1 MSKINQWVALGV
13 LAVLAVMAGGWFL
26 LVAPSRSEAEALR
39 VQADEQAVANDRV
52 RTQLQVLQAQADAL
66 PEQRARLAEVAARI
80 PETPQLPALIRALT
94 DAAEDGD
101 VEFVSLVPGTPTPL
115 AAPAPIAVTGSEEE
129 AATPAA
135 PPTTTATAA
144 SSTAGSLH
152 AIPVTLNVVGGYYQ
166 VERYV
171 AALED
176 LPRALRITGL
186 TLAPGSNPV
195 AAPQAGETVDD
206 GRSLAAVIT
215 GTVFLAP
222 GQAPLPTGTKP
233 APAAAGSGTSTGAAA
248 PTTDTGSTG

>member
-13 LAVLAVMAGGWFL
+13 LAVLAVLAGGWFL
-26 LVAPSRSEAEALR
+26 LVAPDRSEAEALR
-39 VQADEQAVANDRV
+39 VQAEEQAVANDRA

-66 PEQRARLAEVAARI
+66 PEQRARLADVAARI
-80 PETPQLPALIRALT
+80 PDQAQLPALIRALT

-101 VEFVSLVPGTPTPL
+101 VEFVSLVPGTPVPL
-115 AAPAPIAVTGSEEE
+115 AAPAPVAVAGSEEE
-129 AATPAA
+129 GATPVA
-135 PPTTTATAA
+135 PSTTAAG
-144 SSTAGSLH
+144 STAGSLH

-186 TLAPGSNPV
+186 TLAPGDNPV
-195 AAPQAGETVDD
+195 APPQAGGNVDD

-222 GQAPLPTGTKP
+222 GQAPLPTGTAP
-233 APAAAGSGTSTGAAA
+233 APAAATGGTSPGAAA

>member
-13 LAVLAVMAGGWFL
+13 LAVLAVLAGGWFL
-26 LVAPSRSEAEALR
+26 LVAPNRSEAEALR

-66 PEQRARLAEVAARI
+66 PDQQARLAEVAARI
-80 PETPQLPALIRALT
+80 PEQAQLPALIRALT

-115 AAPAPIAVTGSEEE
+115 AAPAPVAVAGAEEVG
-129 AATPAA
+129 ATPV
-135 PPTTTATAA
+135 PPSTTAA
-144 SSTAGSLH
+144 STTAGSLH
-152 AIPVTLNVVGGYYQ
+152 AIPVTLNVVGGYYE

-186 TLAPGSNPV
+186 TLAPGDNPV
-195 AAPQAGETVDD
+195 APRQAGENVDD

-222 GQAPLPTGTKP
+222 GQAPLPTGT
-233 APAAAGSGTSTGAAA
+233 APASGTSTGTQTGTAA